1 MTKKCTLKEAFI
13 EKKLDEYQPDWRDGK
28 DITTETKQ
36 KIREYVASILPEELE
51 EDANCITDYS
61 IQHMARKI
69 RKRES
74 LPDPKKS
81 NKGNSRGNGND
92 KVSET
97 TQEMQKTRTAN
108 NFKELLKELKGLL
121 DKFPLSDIRKAIDML
136 EKSQDSGV

>member
-51 EDANCITDYS
+51 EDATCISDYS

-69 RKRES
+69 RKREN
-74 LPDPKKS
+74 LPDPKTS
-81 NKGNSRGNGND
+81 NKGNNRVND

-97 TQEMQKTRTAN
+97 TQEIPKTRTVD
-108 NFKELLKELKGLL
+108 NFKELLKELKSLL
-121 DKFPLSDIRKAIDML
+121 GKFPLSDIRKAIDML
-136 EKSQDSGV
+136 EKGQDSGA

>member
-1 MTKKCTLKEAFI
+1 MTKKCSLKEAFI
-13 EKKLDEYQPDWRDGK
+13 EKKLDEYQPGWKQGE

-51 EDANCITDYS
+51 EDATCISDYS

-69 RKRES
+69 RKREN
-74 LPDPKKS
+74 LPEPKKS
-81 NKGNSRGNGND
+81 NKGNNRVID

-108 NFKELLKELKGLL
+108 NFKELLKELKSLL
-121 DKFPLSDIRKAIDML
+121 EKFPLSDIRKAMDML
-136 EKSQDSGV
+136 EKSQDSRA